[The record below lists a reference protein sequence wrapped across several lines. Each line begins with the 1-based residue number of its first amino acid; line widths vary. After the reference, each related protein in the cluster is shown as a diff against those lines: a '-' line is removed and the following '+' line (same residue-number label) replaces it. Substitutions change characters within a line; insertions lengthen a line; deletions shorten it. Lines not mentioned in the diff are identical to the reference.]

1 MTTITRSLLLLL
13 LAALPLAA
21 EPIADVRGAL
31 GRLTGRES
39 VRATYELQQSVT
51 NEGKLDNDKYS
62 GKVAVDLEADASGF
76 RVIYTRPLLEQLSR
90 EQQAKSADP
99 NRKVPTASALR
110 EIDPVETTNALDFAP
125 ELLRMMEGAKVV
137 SDAQATWAGKP
148 ARAVILRLA
157 DRIDN
162 EDKGRVKVSENR
174 LTLWLGT
181 DHVPLAAEHI
191 FNAKFSFLVFK
202 GEAKQKKSW
211 HFARVADRLVR
222 ARFELTSSTS
232 GLGQKGNESVVATV
246 RIH

>member
-1 MTTITRSLLLLL
+1 MTITRALLIL
-13 LAALPLAA
+13 LAAFPVVA

-31 GRLTGRES
+31 GRLAGREA

-90 EQQAKSADP
+90 EQQARSTDP
-99 NRKVPTASALR
+99 NKKIPTASALR

-157 DRIDN
+157 DRIDA

-174 LTLWLGT
+174 LTLWLGA

-211 HFARVADRLVR
+211 HFARVGDRLVR
-222 ARFELTSSTS
+222 ARFELTNVTS

-246 RIH
+246 RMH